1 MKPESNF
8 YLFERLLPWTVY
20 AVSIFSAM
28 MYNLCQLCFDNI
40 GISTLRC
47 CMELSKTKFHIFQ
60 ICVRHKRIASSLFRV
75 LSNSAT
81 AINTLK
87 SMYTLIHSKHT
98 LHAYTVIH
106 IQNCISPT
114 TTTYRST
121 SNSLHYYSSSPETS
135 VRSHYKFSFQTSSY
149 LIFHPPPLFPSLL
162 LLFSRNTNASPFDI
176 TTIQKGFR
184 RTGTIEYHSRSRAFL
199 SRRQKVKK
207 GKASV

>member
-20 AVSIFSAM
+20 AVSNFSAA

-47 CMELSKTKFHIFQ
+47 FMELPKTKFHIFQ
-60 ICVRHKRIASSLFRV
+60 ICVHHKRIASSLFRV

-81 AINTLK
+81 VINTLK
-87 SMYTLIHSKHT
+87 STYAPIHRKHT
-98 LHAYTVIH
+98 LHAYIVIH
-106 IQNCISPT
+106 IQNCISPI

-121 SNSLHYYSSSPETS
+121 SNSLYYYSSSPETS

-176 TTIQKGFR
+176 TTIQKGFH
-184 RTGTIEYHSRSRAFL
+184 RTGTIEYHTELVPF
-199 SRRQKVKK
+199 
-207 GKASV
+207 

>member
-8 YLFERLLPWTVY
+8 YLFGRLPPWTVY
-20 AVSIFSAM
+20 AVSNSTAE
-28 MYNLCQLCFDNI
+28 MYNLCQLYFDNI

-47 CMELSKTKFHIFQ
+47 FMELPKTKFHIFQ

-81 AINTLK
+81 AINILK
-87 SMYTLIHSKHT
+87 FTYTPIHRKYTLHT
-98 LHAYTVIH
+98 YTVIH
-106 IQNCISPT
+106 IQNCISST

-121 SNSLHYYSSSPETS
+121 SNSLHYYSFSPETS

-184 RTGTIEYHSRSRAFL
+184 RTGTIEYHTQSRAFL